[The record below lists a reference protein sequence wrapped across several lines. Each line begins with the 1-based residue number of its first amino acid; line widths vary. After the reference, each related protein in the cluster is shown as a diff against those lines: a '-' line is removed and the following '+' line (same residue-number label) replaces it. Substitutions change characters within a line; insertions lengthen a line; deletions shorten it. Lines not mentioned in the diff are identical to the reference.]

1 MVLPQRS
8 WPASSDRA
16 GRGSVPR
23 KPASFRRLKDGARRQ
38 RETGAFLRRR
48 HPDVTTWAALERDTM
63 ETNAEGLSRLT
74 TVAVRSI
81 WKHAPHDFT
90 LWLLENAD
98 VLGDALGMD
107 LELTEAERR
116 VGGFALDLIGTDLAT
131 NTVVIV
137 ENQLEQTD
145 HSHLGQLLTYAGGT
159 DPSTIVWCAPSF
171 REEHR
176 AALDWLNEHTD
187 EETRFFGVEI
197 AAVRIDESRPAPLFR
212 IVAKPNDWT
221 KQLHTERAAVTLSPK
236 SLAYQEFWSEL
247 LAKIRAEHP
256 TWTRSTAGSTQ
267 SWITLPYGTSSIW
280 YGMAFTITGPR
291 VELYFGGPDAAT
303 NLAEFERLLSTA
315 SCWTTSSGRR
325 FNTIRFPAR
334 RRAASISTGPMAT
347 Y

>member
-1 MVLPQRS
+1 M
-8 WPASSDRA
+8 DR
-16 GRGSVPR
+16 G
-23 KPASFRRLKDGARRQ
+23 
-38 RETGAFLRRR
+38 
-48 HPDVTTWAALERDTM
+48 ERNLM
-63 ETNAEGLSRLT
+63 ESTAQPLSRLT
-74 TVAVRSI
+74 TVAVRTI
-81 WKHAPHDFT
+81 WKHEAHDFT
-90 LWLLENAD
+90 RWLLENAD

-212 IVAKPNDWT
+212 VVAKPNDWT
-221 KQLHTERAAVTLSPK
+221 KQLHTERAAVTLTPK

-247 LAKIRAEHP
+247 LTRIRAEYP
-256 TWTRSTAGSTQ
+256 TWTRSTAGSAQ
-267 SWITLPYGTSSIW
+267 SWITLPYGTSTIW

-291 VELYFGGPDAAT
+291 VELYFGGPDAAA
-303 NLAEFERLLSTA
+303 NLAEFERFTEHRQLLDDEFGQSIHYDPLPGKKA
-315 SCWTTSSGRR
+315 CRIHIDRLHGDVLDADSRGEFLDWFVTTMAR
-325 FNTIRFPAR
+325 FRPLTQQIRTSLESAP
-334 RRAASISTGPMAT
+334 
-347 Y
+347 

>member
-1 MVLPQRS
+1 MT
-8 WPASSDRA
+8 SSTE
-16 GRGSVPR
+16 S
-23 KPASFRRLKDGARRQ
+23 
-38 RETGAFLRRR
+38 
-48 HPDVTTWAALERDTM
+48 
-63 ETNAEGLSRLT
+63 LSRLT

-81 WKHAPHDFT
+81 WKHEAHDFT

-212 IVAKPNDWT
+212 VVAKPNDWT
-221 KQLHTERAAVTLSPK
+221 KQLHTERAAVSLSPK
-236 SLAYQEFWSEL
+236 SLAYQGFWSEL
-247 LAKIRAEHP
+247 LTRIRSEHP
-256 TWTRSTAGSTQ
+256 AWTKSTAASTQ
-267 SWITLPYGTSSIW
+267 SWITLPYGTSNIW
-280 YGMAFTITGPR
+280 YGMAFTIAGPR
-291 VELYFGGPDAAT
+291 VELYFGASDAAV
-303 NLAEFERLLSTA
+303 NLAEFERFLEYRELLDVEFGESIKYDA
-315 SCWTTSSGRR
+315 LPGKKACRIHVDRLHGDVLDVDS
-325 FNTIRFPAR
+325 
-334 RRAASISTGPMAT
+334 RADYIDWFISTMAKFRPIT
-347 Y
+347 QQIRATLESAS

>member
-1 MVLPQRS
+1 MNVV
-8 WPASSDRA
+8 DRDQ
-16 GRGSVPR
+16 
-23 KPASFRRLKDGARRQ
+23 K
-38 RETGAFLRRR
+38 
-48 HPDVTTWAALERDTM
+48 
-63 ETNAEGLSRLT
+63 GLSRLA
-74 TVAVRSI
+74 AVPVRDI
-81 WKHAPHDFT
+81 WKHEAHDFT

-187 EETRFFGVEI
+187 EDTRFFGVEI
-197 AAVRIDESRPAPLFR
+197 AAVRIDDSRPAPLFR

-221 KQLHTERAAVTLSPK
+221 KQVHNERAAVTLSPK
-236 SLAYQEFWSEL
+236 SLAYQEFWNEL
-247 LAKIRAEHP
+247 LGRIRAEHP
-256 TWTRSTAGSTQ
+256 TWTRSTAASAQ
-267 SWITLPYGTSSIW
+267 SWITLPYGSSSIW
-280 YGMAFTITGPR
+280 YGMAFTMAGPR
-291 VELYFGGPDAAT
+291 VELYFGGPDAEA
-303 NLAEFERLLSTA
+303 NLAAFKRFTAHRHLLDEEFGPAIRYDALPGKKACRIHIDRL
-315 SCWTTSSGRR
+315 SGDVLDTDAHAELITW
-325 FNTIRFPAR
+325 FI
-334 RRAASISTGPMAT
+334 AT
-347 Y
+347 MEKFRPLTQQIKSLLGDN

>member
-1 MVLPQRS
+1 VD
-8 WPASSDRA
+8 SDR
-16 GRGSVPR
+16 
-23 KPASFRRLKDGARRQ
+23 K
-38 RETGAFLRRR
+38 
-48 HPDVTTWAALERDTM
+48 
-63 ETNAEGLSRLT
+63 GLSRLA
-74 TVAVRSI
+74 AVPVRDI
-81 WKHAPHDFT
+81 WKHEAHDFT

-187 EETRFFGVEI
+187 EDSRFFGVEI
-197 AAVRIDESRPAPLFR
+197 AAVRIDDSRPAPLFR

-221 KQLHTERAAVTLSPK
+221 KQVHNERISVTPSPK
-236 SLAYQEFWSEL
+236 SLAYQEFWKEL
-247 LAKIRAEHP
+247 LGRIRTEHP
-256 TWTRSTAGSTQ
+256 TWTRSTAASTQ
-267 SWITLPYGTSSIW
+267 SWITLPYGSSSIW
-280 YGMAFTITGPR
+280 YGMAFTMTGPR
-291 VELYFGGPDAAT
+291 VELYFGGPDADA
-303 NLAEFERLLSTA
+303 NLAEFEKFTSHRHLLDEEFGS
-315 SCWTTSSGRR
+315 
-325 FNTIRFPAR
+325 TIRYDALQGKKACRIHVDRLGGDVLDADQHDEYMAWFMSTMERFRPRTQQIRTLVEAR
-334 RRAASISTGPMAT
+334 
-347 Y
+347 